1 MPDSNI
7 PNLPNLLPADTTGG
21 DLLYV
26 THYDDGTP
34 TDRKLVL
41 SAFLQSNNDQTLAGS
56 LTLDRA
62 VGTPLRLSLRSGG
75 ESRWAVER
83 TAAAETG
90 SNVGS
95 DLILNAFDDDGGYLR
110 TQLRFDR
117 NNGTFNV
124 FTPFAAVSA
133 TFSGAVTTNGN
144 VVANGGFRANG
155 DVRISRAAGS
165 AGAVNFATNGATRWA
180 FEKTNEAES
189 GSNNGSNLVLNR
201 FNDAGGYLGTLFSF
215 SRSSGEMSFFGNVNI
230 FQRLVIPDGTPASA
244 SASGTQGQLM
254 HDDDYIYIATADN
267 TWKRVAV
274 SSW

>member
-62 VGTPLRLSLRSGG
+62 VGTPLRLSFRSGG

-95 DLILNAFDDDGGYLR
+95 DLIVNAFDDDGDYLR
-110 TQLRFDR
+110 TQLRIDR
-117 NNGTFNV
+117 NDGTFNV
-124 FTPFAAVSA
+124 FTPFAAISA
-133 TFSGAVTTNGN
+133 TFSGSL
-144 VVANGGFRANG
+144 VANGSVRANG
-155 DVRISRAAGS
+155 DFRVSRSAGS
-165 AGAVNFATNGATRWA
+165 AGALNFATNGATRWA
-180 FEKTNEAES
+180 IEKTSDAES
-189 GSNNGSNLVLNR
+189 GSNNGSNLILNR

-215 SRSSGEMSFFGNVNI
+215 SRSSGEMNFFGNVNI

-244 SASGTQGQLM
+244 SAAGTKGQLM
-254 HDDDYIYIATADN
+254 HDEDYLYIATADN
-267 TWKRVAV
+267 TWKRAAV